1 MSKDVVVWDCSVCVV
16 MMTVSTV
23 YSIIYISIIV
33 VGCDGYV
40 NEIHNVIALKLVLM
54 GQSSQKGL

>member
-1 MSKDVVVWDCSVCVV
+1 MI
-16 MMTVSTV
+16 TGSTV

-54 GQSSQKGL
+54 GQNSQNGL

>member
-1 MSKDVVVWDCSVCVV
+1 MTRTMCVV

-40 NEIHNVIALKLVLM
+40 NEIHNDVIAVKLILI
-54 GQSSQKGL
+54 GKNNQKGL